1 MKKIIF
7 LFLIYSQISFASF
20 NLNSNIE
27 RSYSSIMNLEFDVA
41 KNILEKE
48 RNVNPENGF
57 ILLHE
62 NYIDFLTIIIN
73 EDFNYF
79 NTHKSYKSERLAS
92 INNTDNLS
100 PYFLYSKAEIN
111 LQWAFA
117 RLKFGQYA
125 KASIEI
131 LNAYRMLE
139 ENKILFPEFN
149 LNNKGLGLL
158 HTLLGAIPDEFSWI
172 LNMTNLNGDIALG
185 IHELDLVLNDT
196 NLLMYE
202 QETLFIISFL
212 RMNLDKD
219 KSAYLMYLQ
228 RIGDRYKENILL
240 NFTAAR
246 LSYTLGQNDKCIK
259 ILSDRPSSL
268 SKLNFYYLD
277 YLQAMAYMY
286 KLDLHS
292 AKKKF
297 RYFLTNYN
305 GNNYVKSAYHKLAL
319 ISFLQNNQEETSN
332 NLNNVVVKGTL
343 YIDEDK
349 VSFKDAQ
356 ENKLSH
362 PFLIRS
368 RLLYDGGYYYQ
379 SLSEIKQFIKL
390 LDLSSLDMQAE
401 YWYRLARIYSK
412 LDYDQKDIF
421 DSYNMSLEKG
431 VNSKK
436 YYAPMS
442 ALQIALIYE
451 DQNNLSKAK
460 HYFKS
465 CISMSGFDYQR
476 GIHQKAKAGLN
487 RISN

>member
-7 LFLIYSQISFASF
+7 IFLLYSQISLASF
-20 NLNSNIE
+20 DLNSNIE
-27 RSYSSIMNLEFDVA
+27 RSYSSIINLEFDIA
-41 KNILEKE
+41 KNMLEKE
-48 RNVNPENGF
+48 KKINPENGF
-57 ILLHE
+57 IFLHE

-73 EDFNYF
+73 EDINYF
-79 NTHKSYKSERLAS
+79 NTHKTYKLERLAS
-92 INNTDNLS
+92 INNNDNLS

-125 KASIEI
+125 KASYEI
-131 LNAYRMLE
+131 LSAYRMLE
-139 ENKILFPEFN
+139 ENKILFPDFN

-158 HTLLGAIPDEFSWI
+158 HTLLGAIPDEFSWV
-172 LNMTNLNGDIALG
+172 LNIANLNGDIDLG
-185 IHELDLVLNDT
+185 MQELDLVLNDT

-202 QETLFIISFL
+202 QETLFILSFL

-219 KSAYLMYLQ
+219 ESTYIIYLD

-246 LSYTLGQNDKCIK
+246 LSYTLGYNDKCLQ

-268 SKLNFYYLD
+268 SMLNFYYLD

-286 KLDLHS
+286 KLDLNN

-297 RYFLTNYN
+297 RYFLTYYK
-305 GNNYVKSAYHKLAL
+305 GNNYIKSAYHKLAL
-319 ISFLQNNQEETSN
+319 ISFLQNNQEETLTN
-332 NLNNVVVKGTL
+332 FNNVVLKGTL
-343 YIDEDK
+343 FIDEDK
-349 VSFKDAQ
+349 VSFNDAQ
-356 ENKLSH
+356 ENNLSH
-362 PFLIRS
+362 PLLLKS

-379 SLSEIKQFIKL
+379 SLSKIKQFIKL
-390 LDLSSLDMQAE
+390 LDFSTLDVQAE

-412 LDYDQKDIF
+412 LGYDQEDIF
-421 DSYNMSLEKG
+421 DSYNMSVEKG
-431 VNSKK
+431 INSKK

-451 DQNNLSKAK
+451 DQNNLIKAR